1 MFPPRQRGWSGEAGE
16 LGLGRSCGSRR
27 NGPVCIYSCLTQH
40 NLIFHIKDQ
49 IIFQLQLITHPKS
62 TSKDSPRPPSPCFAA
77 PRAPRFHA
85 WLRGGCSTEALQFT
99 PTWAFEAGGW
109 GSPRCLLGPQAP
121 CWAPRTVQCPTDT
134 PPPHQNSSPG
144 ASAFIRPSLPQK
156 RNTPSD
162 TSTPPAGWG
171 REQSGHIIPIC

>member
-62 TSKDSPRPPSPCFAA
+62 TSKDGPRPPSPCFAA

-99 PTWAFEAGGW
+99 PTWAFEAGLGISKVPP
-109 GSPRCLLGPQAP
+109 GPSGPLLGSQD
-121 CWAPRTVQCPTDT
+121 CPVPNRCPVS
-134 PPPHQNSSPG
+134 PP
-144 ASAFIRPSLPQK
+144 K
-156 RNTPSD
+156 
-162 TSTPPAGWG
+162 
-171 REQSGHIIPIC
+171 